1 MAEAGYG
8 TQQSSLRR
16 LGRREWWLWFSALT
30 VTVLSALGLLLAS
43 LPSLFRHS
51 DHFYEIRSDQ
61 AAQGIARLLLLFNFW
76 LVYRLWLFRRLRRQ
90 GSEQS
95 ADSELDTD
103 TDEALSPSAL
113 DPVTGLYTRGSV
125 EPHVGKEISRARR
138 QKTPLGLIA
147 IHLDDLT
154 QLNERYGP
162 ATGEFILKE
171 FAWRLKKAC
180 RGSDFVARLGGDDF
194 LLVLPECGS
203 SEIKLILDRL
213 GTVEI
218 DCSGENITLTY
229 SAGRMEYQPGESPGD
244 LIKRAGLML
253 QLYKKAA
260 KDVISTTAAPH

>member
-1 MAEAGYG
+1 MTEASYG

-16 LGRREWWLWFSALT
+16 LGRREWWLWLSALA
-30 VTVLSALGLLLAS
+30 VTTLSALGLLLAS
-43 LPSLFRHS
+43 FPSLFRHS

-61 AAQGIARLLLLFNFW
+61 AARGIVSLLLLFNAW
-76 LVYRLWLFRRLRRQ
+76 LVYRLWFFRRLRRQ

-95 ADSELDTD
+95 ADSEWD
-103 TDEALSPSAL
+103 TDEVLDPSAL
-113 DPVTGLYTRGSV
+113 DPATGLYTRASV
-125 EPHVGKEISRARR
+125 EPHVGKEIIRARR

-154 QLNERYGP
+154 QLTERYGA
-162 ATGEFILKE
+162 ATGELVLKE

-180 RGSDFVARLGGDDF
+180 RGSDFVVRLGGDDF
-194 LLVLPECGS
+194 LLVLPECSS
-203 SEIKLILDRL
+203 SEVKLILDRL

-218 DCSGENITLTY
+218 NCSGENIPLTY
-229 SAGRMEYQPGESPGD
+229 SAGRIEYQPGESPGD

-260 KDVISTTAAPH
+260 KDAVSTTVAPR